1 MKAYANLYGGLGAV
15 AARARAAEDLGFDGA
30 ASVEVNH
37 DPFLPLVLAA
47 EHTQRIGLLTSIA
60 VAFARNPMTVAQLGH
75 DLNAY
80 SRGRLALGLGSQIR
94 PHITRRFSMPWSAP
108 AARMREFVLAMRAIW
123 RSWYHGAP
131 LDFRGEHYQHTLMTP
146 VFVPGDREHGAPRV
160 LLAAVGPRMT
170 EVAGEVADGLVA
182 HAFTTPR
189 YLREVTIPAVERGL
203 VRAGRGRESIEV
215 ACPVFAISGETPAA
229 RDAQREAVRAQIAFY
244 ASTPAYRPVLEL
256 HGWESVGEGLH
267 RLSVSGRWGE
277 MGARITDDMLGEL
290 AVEAA
295 PDRLGAEIRRRFG
308 DAIDTW
314 IATYEPSDPECCRR
328 MLAGLHGES

>member
-1 MKAYANLYGGLGAV
+1 VKAYANLYGGLEGV
-15 AARARAAEDLGFDGA
+15 SARARSAEDRGFDGA

-123 RSWYHGAP
+123 RTWYEGAP

-170 EVAGEVADGLVA
+170 EIAGEVGDGLVA

-189 YLREVTIPAVERGL
+189 YLREVTLPAVERGL
-203 VRAGRGRESIEV
+203 ARANRRREDFEI
-215 ACPVFAISGETPAA
+215 ACPVFAISGETPSA

-256 HGWESVGEGLH
+256 HGWEGVGEELH
-267 RLSVSGRWGE
+267 RLSVEGRWGE
-277 MGARITDDMLGEL
+277 MGPRITDEMLGEL
-290 AVEAA
+290 AVEAG
-295 PDRLGAEIRRRFG
+295 PDRLGAEIRLRFG

-314 IATYEPSDPECCRR
+314 IATYEPSDPGCCRR
-328 MLAGLHGES
+328 MLAGLHGEG